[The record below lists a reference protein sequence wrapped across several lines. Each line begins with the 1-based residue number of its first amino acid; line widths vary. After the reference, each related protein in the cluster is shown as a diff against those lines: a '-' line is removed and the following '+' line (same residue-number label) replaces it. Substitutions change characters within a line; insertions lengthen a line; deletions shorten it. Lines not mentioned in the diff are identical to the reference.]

1 MSEPGETT
9 TTQEFAC
16 PHCGQAV
23 TFTVATTPQRAS
35 CPHCGGE
42 LVAPATDG
50 SFQVI
55 DDQEPP
61 RDETSDLPEDE
72 LSAIRI
78 RQIAAGRRATYRA
91 RSYCIIAAGV
101 CAVAVVQLVWM
112 IVQQYR
118 AAGWGLQ
125 CTGYALFA
133 LLGVQGV
140 FYFAARAARLHREAK
155 QSSLTQLTHEP
166 DFSTLDNGSK
176 RIQNLEDVR

>member
-1 MSEPGETT
+1 VSERQETIT
-9 TTQEFAC
+9 SEIAC

-23 TFTVATTPQRAS
+23 AFTPAAATQWLK

-42 LVAPATDG
+42 FAVPAADG
-50 SFQVI
+50 SFPVI
-55 DDQEPP
+55 DDAEPP
-61 RDETSDLPEDE
+61 REEISDLSENA

-91 RSYCIIAAGV
+91 RSYCIIAAGA
-101 CAVAVVQLVWM
+101 CAVATVQLVWM

-140 FYFAARAARLHREAK
+140 FYFAVRAARLHREGK
-155 QSSLTQLTHEP
+155 QSSLTEYTHEP
-166 DFSTLDNGSK
+166 DFSALDNGSK
-176 RIQNLEDVR
+176 RVQNLEDVR